1 MLSKIKSMSLVN
13 VDGYLVEVQVDV
25 SHGMP
30 AWDVVGLPD
39 ASVRESRERVRA
51 ALRNVGVD
59 FPSRKVVVNLAPANL
74 KKEGPYFDL
83 PIAIGIL
90 ADLGYIKSEMI
101 NEYVFLGELSL
112 DGKINRINGVLPMCI
127 EAYNLG
133 IKKAIVPYDNRM
145 EAGVINGL
153 EIYPAQNLTEI
164 MQHLNVE
171 EKQIEVYSTDVENLF
186 LKEKKYEFDFSEV
199 KGQES
204 IKRAL
209 EVAAAGGHNCLLI
222 GSPRFWKDNVG

>member
-164 MQHLNVE
+164 MQHLNAE